1 MRGSQRHT
9 AGFTLT
15 ELMVVVVLIGIMAAL
30 ATPLLRGDRM
40 SQEVRGFVRDL
51 ARELQRAKVTAVS
64 ERLPIRA
71 YFTPGRVDFRQAT
84 AGATPG
90 AAPIA
95 PTLATPVLRSLQSHP
110 GVSILNVNNSGT
122 APTGQ
127 VLSATPVEI
136 EFTTLGQIN
145 FIGQPAMSSAFIFIR
160 HTGLPAVSPYRNHRI
175 DIAGLTAFVTVREG
189 LF

>member
-1 MRGSQRHT
+1 MRRSQRPA

-15 ELMVVVVLIGIMAAL
+15 ELMIVLVIIGIMAAL
-30 ATPLLRGDRM
+30 ATPLFRGDRM

-51 ARELQRAKVTAVS
+51 ARELQRAKVAAVS

-71 YFTPGRVDFRQAT
+71 YFLPGRVDFRQAT

-95 PTLATPVLRSLQSHP
+95 PTLATPILRSLQGHA
-110 GVSILNVNNSGT
+110 GVSILNVASATT
-122 APTGQ
+122 APGGQ
-127 VLSATPVEI
+127 VLGATPVEV

-160 HTGLPAVSPYRNHRI
+160 HTGLSAASPYRDHRI

-189 LF
+189 IF